1 MLSLGELH
9 QRCLFPEVRITA
21 ENKDKKA
28 RGSGTIVYSALIPG
42 EENKYETY
50 VLTNEHVV
58 DCLITVKDEWSSLL
72 GREVKKDIRGT
83 AIVETFLYDTAS
95 RVIGSTSYSA
105 DIECYDKVE
114 DLALLKIRAPIP
126 FEHVATLYPE
136 DNVDEL
142 LAGMEVITVGCGL
155 GEKPV
160 TTFGALSAFGMEI
173 ENREFILLSAPSIF
187 GNSGGASF
195 LRETGEFIG
204 VPSRL
209 PVILLGWSPDPI
221 THMSY
226 NIPVWRVY
234 QFLRDQIYDFI
245 FDESKTSKDCAEE
258 RQRRRE
264 EEELKLLRA
273 GLRREEDKKPGLIQ
287 GWRV

>member
-1 MLSLGELH
+1 MLALKTLH
-9 QRCLFPEVRITA
+9 QRCLFPEVRVTA
-21 ENKDKKA
+21 ESGGKTA
-28 RGSGTIVYSALIPG
+28 RGSGTIIYSAVLPDG
-42 EENKYETY
+42 TNKYETY
-50 VLTNEHVV
+50 VLTNEHVI
-58 DCLITVKDEWSSLL
+58 DNLITVKDEWNALL

-83 AIVETFLYDTAS
+83 ATVETFLYDPAS

-105 DIECYDKVE
+105 DIECYDKNE
-114 DLALLKIRAPIP
+114 DLALLRIRAPIQFP
-126 FEHVATLYPE
+126 HVATLYPE
-136 DNVDEL
+136 DKIDSL
-142 LAGMEVITVGCGL
+142 LAGMRIITVGCGL

-160 TTFGALSAFGMEI
+160 TTFGALSAFGIEI
-173 ENREFILLSAPSIF
+173 ENKEFILLSAPSIF

-195 LRETGEFIG
+195 LAETGEFIG

-209 PVILLGWSPDPI
+209 PVILLGWSADPI

-234 QFLRDQIYDFI
+234 QFLRDQVYDFI
-245 FDESKTSKDCAEE
+245 FDESKTSQDCADE

-273 GLRREEDKKPGLIQ
+273 GLRREEGKPGLIQ
-287 GWRV
+287 GWKV